1 MRAITVKINKEE
13 MSKVD
18 AFIKDI
24 NQDENIAA
32 YAIDDITMSIVTTGD
47 LSMAYVEALLEL
59 SFIEPVV
66 QIIK

>member
-13 MSKVD
+13 MSKVP
-18 AFIKDI
+18 AFIEDI
-24 NQDENIAA
+24 NKDKNMAA
-32 YAIDDITMSIVTTGD
+32 YAIDDTTMSIATTGD

-66 QIIK
+66 RTIK

>member
-24 NQDENIAA
+24 NQDENMAA
-32 YAIDDITMSIVTTGD
+32 YAIDVTTMSIVTTGD

>member
-18 AFIKDI
+18 AFTKDI
-24 NQDENIAA
+24 NQDENMAA
-32 YAIDDITMSIVTTGD
+32 YAIDDTTMSIVTTGD

>member
-13 MSKVD
+13 MDKVH

-24 NQDENIAA
+24 NKDENMTA
-32 YAIDDITMSIVTTGD
+32 YAIDDTTMLIATTGD

-59 SFIEPVV
+59 SFIAPVIA
-66 QIIK
+66 IIK

>member
-24 NQDENIAA
+24 NQDENMAA
-32 YAIDDITMSIVTTGD
+32 YAIDDTTMSIVTTGD

>member
-24 NQDENIAA
+24 NQDENMAA
-32 YAIDDITMSIVTTGD
+32 DAIDDTTMSIVTTGD

>member
-18 AFIKDI
+18 AFIKNI
-24 NQDENIAA
+24 NQDENMAA

>member
-1 MRAITVKINKEE
+1 MRAITVKINKEV
-13 MSKVD
+13 MSKLY

-24 NQDENIAA
+24 NQDENMAA
-32 YAIDDITMSIVTTGD
+32 YAIDDTTMSIVTTGD

>member
-1 MRAITVKINKEE
+1 MRALTVKINKEE

-24 NQDENIAA
+24 NQDENMAA
-32 YAIDDITMSIVTTGD
+32 YAIDDTTMSIVTTGD

>member
-24 NQDENIAA
+24 NQDENMAA